1 MALHHC
7 LYYVVHDAVT
17 HYQVRRSASQQCHS
31 DSSNFANEGLRFDI
45 PDPAVLSTGDSPPT
59 AANTTNDSAAPAV
72 VALPLL
78 IELLADGAWG
88 GDELLGSITL
98 DAARFMQEAE
108 EGSSSGGIGCGRWH
122 KEDLPLTTP
131 EGEHT
136 LTLVRCLCFRWY
148 DAYSV

>member
-1 MALHHC
+1 MNLHHC
-7 LYYVVHDAVT
+7 PVT
-17 HYQVRRSASQQCHS
+17 NYQVRRSASQQCHS

-45 PDPAVLSTGDSPPT
+45 PDPAVLSTGDSSTT
-59 AANTTNDSAAPAV
+59 ANSTNDRAAPA

-78 IELLADGAWG
+78 IEVLADGAWG

-131 EGEHT
+131 EGE
-136 LTLVRCLCFRWY
+136 R
-148 DAYSV
+148 

>member
-1 MALHHC
+1 
-7 LYYVVHDAVT
+7 
-17 HYQVRRSASQQCHS
+17 VRRSASQQCHS

-59 AANTTNDSAAPAV
+59 NTTNNSDTAAVPV

-88 GDELLGSITL
+88 GDELLGSVTL
-98 DAARFMQEAE
+98 DAARFMQEAA
-108 EGSSSGGIGCGRWH
+108 EGSTGGIGCGRWH

-131 EGEHT
+131 EGE
-136 LTLVRCLCFRWY
+136 C
-148 DAYSV
+148 